1 MVNGEELT
9 EGSKKRKVRRQLNR
23 IAMKNGMRT
32 LQQDPMLKAKK
43 GLTTVEEALGN
54 VPPDLIL

>member
-1 MVNGEELT
+1 
-9 EGSKKRKVRRQLNR
+9 
-23 IAMKNGMRT
+23 MKIGMKT

>member
-1 MVNGEELT
+1 
-9 EGSKKRKVRRQLNR
+9 
-23 IAMKNGMRT
+23 MKIGMKT
-32 LQQDPMLKAKK
+32 LQQDTMLKATK

>member
-1 MVNGEELT
+1 
-9 EGSKKRKVRRQLNR
+9 
-23 IAMKNGMRT
+23 MKNGMRT